1 MSVPPP
7 SPPPWRL
14 SLIFGLGGVITPKW
28 IPMTPQLPQGR
39 KFCIQMSHT
48 KEMSL
53 VLSSPSIVI
62 QPPRSYPPNSYH
74 AILAALYVRSCS
86 RLLCG
91 EHDWH
96 SSHCIARAATRGIW
110 QSRGAKQLARLFVLL
125 CIRNVL
131 PRFCAHCLTCIL
143 FLPFLALPA
152 CNILAALG
160 THI

>member
-1 MSVPPP
+1 MPP

-48 KEMSL
+48 KEISL
-53 VLSSPSIVI
+53 VLSSSSIVI

-110 QSRGAKQLARLFVLL
+110 QSRGATGSFIHVVVHRGHPFITFAKFSGLWTRVVTTPSIFESN
-125 CIRNVL
+125 CL
-131 PRFCAHCLTCIL
+131 P
-143 FLPFLALPA
+143 LPESEL
-152 CNILAALG
+152 I
-160 THI
+160 